1 MITIAKGK
9 KTMTVT
15 NSAFHN
21 FYENAGWEVKGNV
34 KEDKVVTKS
43 SKKEIEPEPVVEDE
57 ASDEDWEEAMNDEEV
72 EKPLSEMTR
81 AELEVKATE
90 LGIEVKKDISNKQLR
105 ELIKKAI

>member
-15 NSAFHN
+15 NTAFHN
-21 FYENAGWEVKGNV
+21 FYENAGWKVEGDV
-34 KEDKVVTKS
+34 KENKVVNKPA
-43 SKKEIEPEPVVEDE
+43 KKEVEPEPVVDSEP
-57 ASDEDWEEAMNDEEV
+57 SDEDWEDAMNDDEV